1 MWLLCTGPSRRNRI
15 TVCCHQATAHNVA
28 STRESRR
35 LSFDRLPPLTLLA
48 VVIAGL
54 LIVRVA
60 ALSINGTDLFF
71 DEAQYWHWST
81 APAFGYYSKPPLIA
95 WLIGASA
102 AVCGTSEFCVR
113 LPSPFVHTG
122 VALAVAWL
130 GARLYDERTGAL
142 AGLAYAL
149 LPGVSVSAGV
159 ISTDV
164 PLLLAWALALVALS
178 ALFATKAWWPALLL
192 GVAFGLGLNAK
203 YAMAW
208 FVMCLAIYL
217 AMTPERRGILRDGR
231 LWAGFALGLAL
242 IAPNLA
248 WNASNGFATFAHTAD
263 NAKWGSAASSGAST
277 GFAFGNP
284 GKAAE
289 FFIAQF
295 GVFGPFYFAGLLV
308 IAWRATRTRL
318 PEADRLLLAFSL
330 PLIVV
335 ITLQAFVSRAHAN
348 WAAPAYVAA
357 TVLVIATLVRD
368 LSWGWLRASYAL
380 HAVVLAILIGATA
393 LAGRIALPGGA
404 DPFARTLGWRALADA
419 TRAELAAA
427 KAAGRP
433 YRAIVTDDRSLSATL
448 LYYLR
453 DEATPVLAWRCGPR
467 PMDHFEMTRAYT
479 KAAGEPVLLVSL
491 RTPPAGAVGVR
502 GGGAAGGVAAAG
514 ARAKDDRAAC
524 PAFAVSQS
532 LGQRDLP
539 AGTGTR
545 LVTFVAVSGY
555 RGQ

>member
-1 MWLLCTGPSRRNRI
+1 
-15 TVCCHQATAHNVA
+15 V
-28 STRESRR
+28 
-35 LSFDRLPPLTLLA
+35 SFDRVPPLTLLA
-48 VVIAGL
+48 IVLTGL
-54 LIVRVA
+54 LIVRLF
-60 ALSINGTDLFF
+60 ALALNGTDLFF

-81 APAFGYYSKPPLIA
+81 TPAFGYYSKPPLIA
-95 WLIGASA
+95 WLIGAST
-102 AVCGTSEFCVR
+102 AVCGDTEFCVR
-113 LPSPFVHTG
+113 LPSPILHTAT
-122 VALAVAWL
+122 ALAVAWL
-130 GARLYDERTGAL
+130 GMRLYDARVGAL
-142 AGLAYAL
+142 AGIAYAL
-149 LPGVSVSAGV
+149 LPGVSVSAGI

-164 PLLLAWALALVALS
+164 PLLLAWTLALVALT
-178 ALFATKAWWPALLL
+178 ALFATKAWWPSLLL
-192 GVAFGLGLNAK
+192 GLVIGMGLNAK

-208 FVMCLAIYL
+208 FAMCLAIFL
-217 AMTPERRGILRDGR
+217 AVTPERRSVLRDRR
-231 LWAGFALGLAL
+231 LWAGLALGLAL
-242 IAPNLA
+242 LAPNLI

-263 NAKWGSAASSGAST
+263 NAKWGAAASGAGSGGGVT
-277 GFAFGNP
+277 GLTFGNP

-318 PEADRLLLAFSL
+318 PDDQRMAEADRLLLAFSL
-330 PLIVV
+330 PLIIV

-368 LSWGWLRASYAL
+368 VSWGWLRGSYAL

-453 DEATPVLAWRCGPR
+453 DEPTPVLAWRCGPR
-467 PMDHFEMTRAYT
+467 PMDHFEMTRAYA

-491 RTPPAGAVGVR
+491 RAPPKATPAAEPGRTDEPTRATTAAKTPAKNP
-502 GGGAAGGVAAAG
+502 
-514 ARAKDDRAAC
+514 AKDDRAAC
-524 PAFAVSQS
+524 PAFAVSQTLS
-532 LGQRDLP
+532 QRDLP
-539 AGTGTR
+539 AGTSTR
-545 LVTFVAVSGY
+545 RVTFVAVSGF
-555 RGQ
+555 RGE